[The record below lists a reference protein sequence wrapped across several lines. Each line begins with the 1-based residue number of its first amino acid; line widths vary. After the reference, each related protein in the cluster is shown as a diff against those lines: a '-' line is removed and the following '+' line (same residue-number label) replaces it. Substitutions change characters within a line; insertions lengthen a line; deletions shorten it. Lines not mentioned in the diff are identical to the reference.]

1 MGIESA
7 VKGHARG
14 WTDRDAFLPDRGDWA
29 IKGNDEFL
37 KARRKAD
44 EASLAFLNERKDLYL
59 HPRNVPAIIHL
70 DIDIFETRLAL
81 TDESGKE
88 IKDVD
93 LVRSRLQEVVD
104 NRKKEGVTS
113 LASYYLKILKKLP
126 KTSRTR

>member
-1 MGIESA
+1 M
-7 VKGHARG
+7 
-14 WTDRDAFLPDRGDWA
+14 
-29 IKGNDEFL
+29 
-37 KARRKAD
+37 
-44 EASLAFLNERKDLYL
+44 
-59 HPRNVPAIIHL
+59 PAIIHL